1 MSLIQSK
8 RQKLYQL
15 NTVRQTKNFDPVMQ
29 FERQWL
35 RSTKCSS
42 KNKTFDVLN
51 AVRKIKTCYLQL
63 SLKFTRKRWLIF
75 KFYRIEGVVTSERFR
90 ASTRPLPIKKMCVVD
105 RAKGQYNFGKNPYYN
120 QNNFHDHWIFQNSRF
135 LFQEKWINS
144 FFLFLTKFNDWKI
157 LWLTS
162 RFSYLSQD

>member
-1 MSLIQSK
+1 
-8 RQKLYQL
+8 
-15 NTVRQTKNFDPVMQ
+15 MQ
-29 FERQWL
+29 FEIQYL
-35 RSTKCSS
+35 RST
-42 KNKTFDVLN
+42 N

-75 KFYRIEGVVTSERFR
+75 KFYRIEGVVISERFR

-135 LFQEKWINS
+135 FYFKKNKLIHFFYSLQSSTIEKFYDLPPDSVTYLQIN
-144 FFLFLTKFNDWKI
+144 LLIILTCRNGNKWRRWEINK
-157 LWLTS
+157 
-162 RFSYLSQD
+162 